1 MKHLLNVNADSEATF
16 RDYDMLYYVQ
26 DSDKSYIKKY
36 YENPFIKIFMNDSYH
51 DTSIIPLIARKYG
64 IISGDIEWSHNLG
77 NKAKIED
84 GVIRFMEHYTGEI
97 TVTATAGGKTASH
110 TATIEC
116 VELPTSYEYSI
127 MNVSSPTANWNDEQ
141 ATINFT
147 YRVIEHYP
155 LKQSVTTD
163 TPQSVTVTFPRNEH
177 EFNYATSNK
186 YVDLGLSTRLKWA
199 ACSIGTQNEYEH
211 GLFFQWGDT
220 EGFYTPNKDA
230 SVTRTGTFDFESVKG
245 TPWTVTQQGFQ
256 KVFDWAHY
264 KYCNG
269 SDTTMTKYCTNSSY
283 GTVDDKTTLES
294 VDDAAIQ
301 NLRSQSGHEEARMP
315 TVTEYQTLRNET
327 LWVWCPGGNVGIKKT
342 DESGNESI
350 EYIAYPTGF
359 FVFKTESDKDK
370 KQWGTFTKD
379 KNNNLTGYTATS
391 GTVYY
396 PGAHEVTEGDVTSIA
411 DGDTHIFFPAS
422 GVAHG
427 TGVDYRDSRGYYWS
441 SSLSPSNS
449 SHGLILY
456 FSDDR
461 IHPQA
466 NGYRFDGLCVRS
478 VLENLS

>member
-155 LKQSVTTD
+155 LKASVTND

-220 EGFYTPNKDA
+220 EGFYTTDKDA
-230 SVTRTGTFDFESVKG
+230 SVTRTGTFNFESVKG

-269 SDTTMTKYCTNSSY
+269 SNTTMTKYCTNSSY
-283 GTVDDKTTLES
+283 GTKDDKTTLAPE
-294 VDDAAIQ
+294 DDAAIQ
-301 NLRSQSGHEEARMP
+301 NLRSQSGHEKARMP
-315 TVTEYQTLRNET
+315 TATEYLTLRNET

-350 EYIAYPTGF
+350 EYIAYPVGY
-359 FVFKTESDKDK
+359 FVFKTDSDK
-370 KQWGTFTKD
+370 KQTGTFDKD
-379 KNNNLTGYTATS
+379 EKGNLTAYTAKS
-391 GTVYY
+391 HTVYY
-396 PGAHEVTEGDVTSIA
+396 PGAHEVTEGNITSIA
-411 DGDTHIFFPAS
+411 DGDTHIFFPGS
-422 GVAHG
+422 GYAHG
-427 TGVDYRDSRGYYWS
+427 TVVDQRGTGGNYWS
-441 SSLSPSNS
+441 SSLHPSYS
-449 SHGLILY
+449 YYGRYLLCYRGDI
-456 FSDDR
+456 R
-461 IHPQA
+461 P
-466 NGYRFDGLCVRS
+466 NGSYYRDNGFCVRS

>member
-155 LKQSVTTD
+155 LKPSVTND

-186 YVDLGLSTRLKWA
+186 YVDLGLSTKLKWA

-220 EGFYTPNKDA
+220 EGFYNADKDA

-245 TPWTVTQQGFQ
+245 TPWTVTQQGSQ

-264 KYCNG
+264 KHCDGNN
-269 SDTTMTKYCTNSSY
+269 TTMTKYCTNSSY
-283 GTVDDKTTLES
+283 GTVDDKTTLDPE
-294 VDDAAIQ
+294 DDAAIQ
-301 NLRSQSGHEEARMP
+301 NLRSQSGHEDARMP
-315 TVTEYQTLRNET
+315 TSTEYQTLYNET

-342 DESGNESI
+342 DESGNERI
-350 EYIAYPTGF
+350 EYIAYPTGY
-359 FVFKTESDKDK
+359 FVFKTNSKSDK
-370 KQWGTFTKD
+370 KQTGTFDKD
-379 KNNNLTGYTATS
+379 EKGNLIGYKATS

-396 PGAHEVTEGDVTSIA
+396 PGAHKITKGDDTSIE

-422 GVAHG
+422 GYANG
-427 TGVDYRDSRGYYWS
+427 TGVYYRGSNGYYWS
-441 SSLSPSNS
+441 SSLRPSLSNRGLYLYFDSGGVSPKNS
-449 SHGLILY
+449 SNRHLGFCI
-456 FSDDR
+456 
-461 IHPQA
+461 
-466 NGYRFDGLCVRS
+466 RS

>member
-1 MKHLLNVNADSEATF
+1 MKHLLNVNADSEVTF

-186 YVDLGLSTRLKWA
+186 YVDLGLSTGLKWA

-220 EGFYTPNKDA
+220 EGFYTTDKDA
-230 SVTRTGTFDFESVKG
+230 SVTRTGTFDFESVKD

-269 SDTTMTKYCTNSSY
+269 SDTTLTKYCTNSSY
-283 GTVDDKTTLES
+283 GTEDKKTTLES

-301 NLRSQSGHEEARMP
+301 NLRSQSGHEKARMP
-315 TVTEYQTLRNET
+315 TTTEYQTLYKET

-350 EYIAYPTGF
+350 EYIKYPTGY
-359 FVFKTESDKDK
+359 FVFKTESDKE
-370 KQWGTFTKD
+370 QTGTFDKD
-379 KNNNLTGYTATS
+379 EKGNLTAYTATS
-391 GTVYY
+391 HTVYY

-411 DGDTHIFFPAS
+411 DGDIHIFFPAS
-422 GVAHG
+422 GYAGG
-427 TGVDYRDSRGYYWS
+427 TGVSSIGSYGYYWS
-441 SSLSPSNS
+441 SSLHPSRS
-449 SHGLILY
+449 RLGLSLY
-456 FSDDR
+456 FNSGGVN
-461 IHPQA
+461 PQSSSYRY
-466 NGYRFDGLCVRS
+466 NGFCVRS

>member
-155 LKQSVTTD
+155 LKAPVTND

-220 EGFYTPNKDA
+220 
-230 SVTRTGTFDFESVKG
+230 
-245 TPWTVTQQGFQ
+245 
-256 KVFDWAHY
+256 
-264 KYCNG
+264 
-269 SDTTMTKYCTNSSY
+269 
-283 GTVDDKTTLES
+283 
-294 VDDAAIQ
+294 
-301 NLRSQSGHEEARMP
+301 
-315 TVTEYQTLRNET
+315 
-327 LWVWCPGGNVGIKKT
+327 
-342 DESGNESI
+342 
-350 EYIAYPTGF
+350 
-359 FVFKTESDKDK
+359 
-370 KQWGTFTKD
+370 
-379 KNNNLTGYTATS
+379 
-391 GTVYY
+391 
-396 PGAHEVTEGDVTSIA
+396 
-411 DGDTHIFFPAS
+411 
-422 GVAHG
+422 
-427 TGVDYRDSRGYYWS
+427 
-441 SSLSPSNS
+441 
-449 SHGLILY
+449 
-456 FSDDR
+456 
-461 IHPQA
+461 
-466 NGYRFDGLCVRS
+466 
-478 VLENLS
+478 

>member
-155 LKQSVTTD
+155 LKASVTND

-220 EGFYTPNKDA
+220 EGFYTTDKDA
-230 SVTRTGTFDFESVKG
+230 SVTRTGTFNFESVKG

-269 SDTTMTKYCTNSSY
+269 SNTTMTKYCTNSSY
-283 GTVDDKTTLES
+283 GTKDDKTTLAPE
-294 VDDAAIQ
+294 DDAAIQ
-301 NLRSQSGHEEARMP
+301 NLRSQSGHEKARMP
-315 TVTEYQTLRNET
+315 TATEYLTLRNET
-327 LWVWCPGGNVGIKKT
+327 LWVWCPCGNVGIKKT

-350 EYIAYPTGF
+350 EYIKYPTGY
-359 FVFKTESDKDK
+359 FVFKTESDKE
-370 KQWGTFTKD
+370 QTGTFDKD
-379 KNNNLTGYTATS
+379 EKGNLTAYTAKS
-391 GTVYY
+391 HTVYY
-396 PGAHEVTEGDVTSIA
+396 PGAHEVTEGNITSIA
-411 DGDTHIFFPAS
+411 DGDTHIFFPGS
-422 GVAHG
+422 GYAHG
-427 TGVDYRDSRGYYWS
+427 TVVDQRGTGGNYWS
-441 SSLSPSNS
+441 SSLHPSYS
-449 SHGLILY
+449 YYGRYLLCYRGDI
-456 FSDDR
+456 R
-461 IHPQA
+461 P
-466 NGYRFDGLCVRS
+466 NGSYYRDNGFCVRS

>member
-64 IISGDIEWSHNLG
+64 VISGDIEWSHNLG
-77 NKAKIED
+77 DKAKIED
-84 GVIRFMEHYTGEI
+84 GVIRFMEHYTGKI

-186 YVDLGLSTRLKWA
+186 YVDLGLSTGLKWA

-220 EGFYTPNKDA
+220 EGFYTANKDA

-269 SDTTMTKYCTNSSY
+269 SYNTMTKYCTDSSY
-283 GTVDDKTTLES
+283 GTVDNKTTLEPK
-294 VDDAAIQ
+294 DDAATQIM
-301 NLRSQSGHEEARMP
+301 GGDWRMP
-315 TVTEYQTLRNET
+315 TATEFQELYDNTT
-327 LWVWCPGGNVGIKKT
+327 SVWVEDYNGTDVKGRMFTSKANGN
-342 DESGNESI
+342 SI
-350 EYIAYPTGF
+350 F
-359 FVFKTESDKDK
+359 
-370 KQWGTFTKD
+370 
-379 KNNNLTGYTATS
+379 LT
-391 GTVYY
+391 
-396 PGAHEVTEGDVTSIA
+396 
-411 DGDTHIFFPAS
+411 AS
-422 GVAHG
+422 GFDDG
-427 TGVDYRDSRGYYWS
+427 TGIDGRGLCGYYWLSSLYPSESYEGLCLNFS
-441 SSLSPSNS
+441 SSHVGIGDYYERS
-449 SHGLILY
+449 
-456 FSDDR
+456 
-461 IHPQA
+461 
-466 NGYRFDGLCVRS
+466 DGLYVRG
-478 VLENLS
+478 VFK

>member
-36 YENPFIKIFMNDSYH
+36 YENPFIKIFMNDTYH

-77 NKAKIED
+77 NIAKIED
-84 GVIRFMEHYTGEI
+84 GVIRFMEHYTGKI

-155 LKQSVTTD
+155 LNPSVTTD

-186 YVDLGLSTRLKWA
+186 YVDLGLSTGLKWA
-199 ACSIGTQNEYEH
+199 ACNIGTQNEYEH

-220 EGFYTPNKDA
+220 EGFYTPKKDA
-230 SVTRTGTFDFESVKG
+230 SVTRTGTFDFESVAG

-264 KYCNG
+264 KYCKG
-269 SDTTMTKYCTNSSY
+269 SSTTMTKYCTDSSY
-283 GTVDDKTTLES
+283 GTVGDKTTLEPT
-294 VDDAAIQ
+294 DDAAIQ

-315 TVTEYQTLRNET
+315 TSTEYQTLYNET
-327 LWVWCPGGNVGIKKT
+327 LWVLCPGGNVGIKKT

-350 EYIAYPTGF
+350 EYIAYPSGY
-359 FVFKTESDKDK
+359 FVFKTESDK
-370 KQWGTFTKD
+370 KQKGTFTKD
-379 KNNNLTGYTATS
+379 ENDNLIGYTATS

-396 PGAHEVTEGDVTSIA
+396 PGAHEVTKGDGTSIA
-411 DGDTHIFFPAS
+411 DGDTHIFFTNS
-422 GVAHG
+422 GYANG
-427 TGVDYRDSRGYYWS
+427 TEVNGRGSRGNYWS
-441 SSLSPSNS
+441 SSLHPSLSYNGLHLFFNS
-449 SHGLILY
+449 GGIGPQLY
-456 FSDDR
+456 SIR
-461 IHPQA
+461 Y
-466 NGYRFDGLCVRS
+466 NGFCVRS

>member
-1 MKHLLNVNADSEATF
+1 MKHLLNVNTDTETTF
-16 RDYDMLYYVQ
+16 KDYDVLYYVQ
-26 DSDKSYIKKY
+26 DSGKSYIKKY

-77 NKAKIED
+77 NIAKIED
-84 GVIRFMEHYTGEI
+84 GVIRFMEHYTGKI

-155 LKQSVTTD
+155 LKQSATID

-186 YVDLGLSTRLKWA
+186 YVDLGLSTKLKWA

-230 SVTRTGTFDFESVKG
+230 SVTRTGTFNFESVEG

-269 SDTTMTKYCTNSSY
+269 SRTTMTKYCTSSDY
-283 GTVDDKTTLES
+283 GTVDKKTKLEDE
-294 VDDAAIQ
+294 DDAAIQ
-301 NLRSQSGHEEARMP
+301 NLRSQSGHEDARMP
-315 TVTEYQTLRNET
+315 TLTEYQTLRNET

-350 EYIAYPTGF
+350 EYIVYPKGY
-359 FVFKTESDKDK
+359 FVFRTVSDKE
-370 KQWGTFTKD
+370 QRGTFTTD
-379 KNNNLTGYTATS
+379 ENGNLIGYTATS

-396 PGAHEVTEGDVTSIA
+396 PGAHEVTEGDITSIA
-411 DGDTHIFFPAS
+411 DGDTHIFFSAS
-422 GVAHG
+422 GDAKDTVVN
-427 TGVDYRDSRGYYWS
+427 TRDVGGHYWS
-441 SSLSPSNS
+441 SSLHPSISNY
-449 SHGLILY
+449 GLRLY
-456 FSDDR
+456 FRSGYIVPQGSGDR
-461 IHPQA
+461 YY
-466 NGYRFDGLCVRS
+466 GFCVRS

>member
-116 VELPTSYEYSI
+116 AELPTSYAYSI

-147 YRVIEHYP
+147 YRVIEYYP
-155 LKQSVTTD
+155 LKPTVTTD

-186 YVDLGLSTRLKWA
+186 YVDLGLSTGLKWA

-220 EGFYTPNKDA
+220 EGIYTPKDA

-256 KVFDWAHY
+256 KVFDWGHY
-264 KYCNG
+264 KYSNSNG
-269 SDTTMTKYCTNSSY
+269 TTMTKYCTNSSY
-283 GTVDDKTTLES
+283 GTVDNKTTLDPE
-294 VDDAAIQ
+294 DDAAIQ

-315 TVTEYQTLRNET
+315 TATEYQTLYNET

-342 DESGNESI
+342 DERGNESI
-350 EYIAYPTGF
+350 EYIVYPTGY
-359 FVFKTESDKDK
+359 FVFKTESDK
-370 KQWGTFTKD
+370 KQRGTFDKD
-379 KNNNLTGYTATS
+379 EKGNLIGYTATS
-391 GTVYY
+391 KTVYY
-396 PGAHEVTEGDVTSIA
+396 PGAHEVTEGGVTSIA

-422 GVAHG
+422 GDAYHTIVINRG
-427 TGVDYRDSRGYYWS
+427 YGYYWS
-441 SSLSPSNS
+441 SSLHPSDS
-449 SHGLILY
+449 YYGLYLHFGSGYIN
-456 FSDDR
+456 
-461 IHPQA
+461 PQ
-466 NGYRFDGLCVRS
+466 NYNFGRDYGFCVRS
-478 VLENLS
+478 VCM